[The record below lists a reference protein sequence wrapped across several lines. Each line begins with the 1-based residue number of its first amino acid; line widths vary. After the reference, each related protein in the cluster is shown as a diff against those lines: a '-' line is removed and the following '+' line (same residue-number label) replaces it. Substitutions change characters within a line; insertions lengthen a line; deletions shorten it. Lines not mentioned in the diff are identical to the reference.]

1 MEKKIR
7 KSCIMIILIIASK
20 LIIILIKNILENI
33 IKTSKMFIK
42 FWYPSKRETKKLK
55 NQLPNT

>member
-20 LIIILIKNILENI
+20 PIIILIKNILENI

-42 FWYPSKRETKKLK
+42 FWYPSKRETKK
-55 NQLPNT
+55 